1 MPRIGFRMT
10 EHHHEG
16 DHKQPAPD
24 KQADRVERK
33 TEHKTSVE
41 ASGGMVEHNKTI
53 VKEIEEKRLSR
64 KSGATKNGFHSAD
77 SLLPHED
84 PNKAHGHK
92 ADKAPLNHKVT
103 EAPGQHPKLEAP
115 PHKPEIEQK
124 KTEPPNIERAKE
136 AARNVFQSVYNA
148 GSGALNET
156 GKFLKGMG
164 DGEVEFVKETGQS
177 LAVARDY
184 YGQALTGKV
193 NVGADVKEFGGAIG
207 QTLGT
212 AGDYYINQI
221 PKGQANLG
229 NDIGQAGKAAAD
241 HWNSLDSE
249 QKGHFVGKEIVPL
262 AVPGAVGIVA
272 KEVQSANL
280 VGKAGEAITALTSA
294 EKIAQ
299 MEQKINQLQGH
310 VQKFS
315 EVLGKPMQ
323 PAYATVSD
331 GPGRLMMPL
340 ETAKTDDGILMMKG
354 DKGLPQGVKPSEKVS
369 ISRNGFNAQGDQTYV
384 VDVPEK
390 VFKAAEL
397 QGFDRK
403 VVQEKL
409 EKLADG
415 VHKAHLKMG
424 DYDPKIHGTE
434 RAYGNA
440 FHEKLR
446 ENLNKLG
453 DSELSTEAS
462 YLKGN
467 TSDWGKLGTS
477 RVDVSL
483 GNKNEPFASVCL
495 KTLKAIPSA
504 QQERGWVRNLPRL
517 KDGSIP
523 PRLHLKLPE
532 GDK

>member
-1 MPRIGFRMT
+1 MA
-10 EHHHEG
+10 EAHHES
-16 DHKQPAPD
+16 DHKQPAPE

-33 TEHKTSVE
+33 SEHKASSE

-53 VKEIEEKRLSR
+53 VKDIQEKRETR

-84 PNKAHGHK
+84 PNKAHAHK
-92 ADKAPLNHKVT
+92 VDKAPLQHKMT
-103 EAPGQHPKLEAP
+103 EAPGQHPKLEASQ
-115 PHKPEIEQK
+115 HKPEAEPNK
-124 KTEPPNIERAKE
+124 HEPPNFQRATE
-136 AARNVFQSVYNA
+136 AATKALQSVMNA
-148 GSGALNET
+148 GGGALNET
-156 GKFLKGMG
+156 HKFLKGMG
-164 DGEVEFVKETGQS
+164 AGEVEYVKELGDS
-177 LAVARDY
+177 LNVAGDY
-184 YGQALTGKV
+184 YGNALFGKV
-193 NVGADVKEFGGAIG
+193 NIGADVKEFGSAIG

-212 AGDYYINQI
+212 AGDYYLKQI

-229 NDIGQAGKAAAD
+229 NDIGQAGKAAVD

-299 MEQKINQLQGH
+299 LEQKINQLQGH

-315 EVLGKPMQ
+315 EVLGKPLQ

-331 GPGRLMMPL
+331 GPGRPMMPL
-340 ETAKTDDGILMMKG
+340 ETAKADDGILMMKG
-354 DKGLPQGVKPSEKVS
+354 DKGLPKGIQPSEKVS
-369 ISRNGFNAQGDQTYV
+369 ISRKGFTAEGDQVYTI
-384 VDVPEK
+384 DVPEK
-390 VFKAAEL
+390 IFKAADL
-397 QGFDRK
+397 QGIDRK

-409 EKLADG
+409 EKLADA

-424 DYDPKIHGTE
+424 DYDPKLHGTE
-434 RAYGNA
+434 RAYGNK
-440 FHEKLR
+440 FHEMLR
-446 ENLNKLG
+446 ENLNKVG
-453 DSELSTEAS
+453 DKQISTEAS
-462 YLKGN
+462 YLKGHASN
-467 TSDWGKLGTS
+467 WGKLGTS

-483 GNKNEPFASVCL
+483 GNSNEPFASVCL

-504 QQERGWVRNLPRL
+504 QQERGWVRNLPKL
-517 KDGSIP
+517 KDGSVP

-532 GDK
+532 GDR